1 METGIEQT
9 KVYEA
14 HYPEN
19 LRRIFII
26 NGIITGI
33 KFCGINNSIV
43 FMIFLGPLAPK
54 LFTVIYNIMKPFL
67 HQNTLDKLKIF
78 GNNKEEW
85 TAALLEEIEAD
96 NLPLYYGGTM
106 VDPDGDPKCPSKVR
120 FLKLILLTT
129 PM

>member
-1 METGIEQT
+1 
-9 KVYEA
+9 
-14 HYPEN
+14 
-19 LRRIFII
+19 
-26 NGIITGI
+26 
-33 KFCGINNSIV
+33 
-43 FMIFLGPLAPK
+43 
-54 LFTVIYNIMKPFL
+54 MKPFL